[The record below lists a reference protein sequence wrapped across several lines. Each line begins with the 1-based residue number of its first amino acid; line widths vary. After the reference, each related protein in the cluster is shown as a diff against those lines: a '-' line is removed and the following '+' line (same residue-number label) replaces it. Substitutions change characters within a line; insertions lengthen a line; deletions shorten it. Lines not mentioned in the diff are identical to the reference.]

1 MIPSIRTA
9 PLPVYLVVVAAL
21 CLAGALALFLAY
33 PAQAQGD
40 GEPPARPTGLE
51 ASEAAGGGVDL
62 AWDDPEDDSITGY
75 EILRRDRAEHAV
87 GVFETIEA
95 DTGSKETAY
104 TDATAQAGG
113 SYVYRVKA
121 INTHGVSEWSNY
133 DRIDLPEEADD
144 PEPDPTP
151 TPTPTPTPDPDATP
165 EDLAPTGLEV
175 NLVENRVT
183 LTWEAPAEDADSVT
197 GYEVLRAQ
205 GDAELTTLVADT
217 ESAAI
222 TYVDATANEPGVRY
236 TYRVKALRGSDV
248 SQWSNFAFIDLDQD
262 YTPTPEPE
270 PASEPDPTSLAP
282 ANLTAGIVDDGVSL
296 SWDAPDEDAESV
308 TGYEIL
314 RAQGESELTTL
325 VADTQSTATSYT
337 DATATEP
344 GESYAYRVIALRD
357 GEKSQQ
363 SNPAAVQLPN
373 PMLLAPSNLTAEIVD
388 DGVALRW
395 NAPAQDAESVT
406 GYDVSRS
413 FEREPG
419 ITSVDL
425 TPTGTVVTSWMD
437 HDATESGVRF
447 TYRVRAVRDGERSG
461 WSSAAHVDL
470 PDDGSKNPEDERRV
484 ALPQV
489 VNESELWSTT
499 MTVGYFSDGAIRGYT
514 GSGFPTSYGS
524 IADDDFVYDG
534 TTYTVFGLAQHR
546 INDTLALHLDKSLP
560 TSGLFLGLGGVF
572 LSLSGASESTNTIG
586 GTTIYSYGWSGTNL
600 AFTWADGEAVAV
612 SIEEV
617 PPGVT
622 VSSTELTLQEGSS
635 ADYTV
640 VLDSE
645 PTANV
650 TITIGGHA
658 NTDVSVSPGSL
669 TFTSGTWDTA
679 QTVTV
684 TAAADADAV
693 ADPTVTL
700 THTGSGA
707 TEYTD
712 VKGGEVDV
720 TITETDTVGV
730 TISPT
735 ELTLVEGESRPYSV
749 VLDTQ
754 PTANVTVR
762 AYVAVLTGTPVAT
775 DVSMSPSSGV
785 TFTPGNWNLPQEI
798 TVTARQ
804 DDDAVADAPA
814 TLIHSVLGAA
824 EYNGLDTENVVVTI
838 TEDDTAGVTVSK
850 TALTLVEGE
859 SGGYT
864 LELTSEPTAT
874 VTVTLGGHAGTD
886 VSVSPASLTFNAANW
901 NTARTVTVT
910 ADHDPDTADD
920 AAVTLSHA
928 VSGTGEYAGITAATV
943 TVNITDDDNPVSI
956 AADAASVVE
965 GVAATFT
972 LTRTGYLAQ
981 ARTVNVALTETGGWG
996 YIQDPAPTA
1005 RFAANANATTLTVN
1019 TNDDKVVGNS
1029 GSVTA
1034 ALGPGASYVAA
1045 PPESATVNM
1054 TDNDTAGDVAWDLMV
1069 SPDTITEGDAG
1080 TTVTLS
1086 ITNGYTFTQLQTVR
1100 LFWLGLDVDSL
1111 SLLEGQEGTGAITI
1125 AAGASS
1131 GSRVLIGSDN
1141 DVYDFHD
1148 GQITSPLMA
1157 QLDGTQ
1163 IGDPVDLT
1171 LVDDEPPPVV
1181 TLTASAN
1188 EIVEGDTITLTATAS
1203 PLWAGAHSI
1212 DITYTDSGG
1221 VVTGRVPT
1229 ILGFAGGQSELDLI
1243 ITTDDDLVD
1252 EPNAEVTFTLSNPE
1266 YPVTLGTPSSVTVRV
1281 RDDDVKPSAPVS
1293 LDAEA
1298 GDDSADL
1305 TWQTGG
1311 PGSEPITKYQYR
1323 VSGDAGQNWNPGWT
1337 DIPGSGPSTVG
1348 YTVTG
1353 LRNDNSYAF
1362 EVRAVNVVGAG
1373 AVERAY
1379 ASAFSTLLPDAHNWI
1394 NSPRELTRSV
1404 HWSVGRPW
1412 SIEEE
1417 YLEWFSPEG
1426 VAYYPYTTYDFF
1438 DRYEGNGFSAYEVQ
1452 HRTRPKSGGWG
1463 AWADIEDLES
1473 KLGRTTW
1480 HTTKLVIE
1488 GAEACEDKEWRVRA
1502 IYEKRSP
1509 AYHSEWVTTGS
1520 YNRKP
1525 PRAPWAPD
1533 PDRESSWLRKT
1544 GDNAYSLS
1552 FRWFVPNVKCWPV
1565 MVHEVERREYL
1576 GSYYGTPFE
1585 NPPEGEKLWNP
1596 NRDVY
1601 WDSATM
1607 TITGNH
1613 VWTNWESVTF
1623 YAFRDGISPPHTE
1636 SFTGNTNYQ
1645 FRVRAGN
1652 HDWGSWSKP
1661 MLFGLSLTA
1670 TNGLGVYL
1678 ED

>member
-1 MIPSIRTA
+1 MA
-9 PLPVYLVVVAAL
+9 LVVVAAL
-21 CLAGALALFLAY
+21 CLAGALVLFLAY

-95 DTGSKETAY
+95 DTGSKEAAY

-121 INTHGVSEWSNY
+121 INTHGVSEWSSY
-133 DRIDLPEEADD
+133 DRIELPAEADD

-151 TPTPTPTPDPDATP
+151 TPTPTPDPEATP

-217 ESAAI
+217 ESAA
-222 TYVDATANEPGVRY
+222 TGYVDATANEPGVRY

-262 YTPTPEPE
+262 YTPPEPE
-270 PASEPDPTSLAP
+270 PASEPDPASLAP
-282 ANLTAGIVDDGVSL
+282 SNLTAGIVDDGVSL
-296 SWDAPDEDAESV
+296 SWDAPAQEAESV

-325 VADTQSTATSYT
+325 VADTESTATSYT
-337 DATATEP
+337 DTTATEP
-344 GESYAYRVIALRD
+344 GETYAYRVKAIRD
-357 GEKSQQ
+357 EEKSQG
-363 SNPAAVQLPN
+363 SNQAEVLIPHTPED
-373 PMLLAPSNLTAEIVD
+373 LAPANLTAGIVD
-388 DGVALRW
+388 DGVALIW
-395 NAPAQDAESVT
+395 DAPAQDAESVT
-406 GYDVSRS
+406 GYEVSS
-413 FEREPG
+413 EWTAAGGDMPHALKAL
-419 ITSVDL
+419 IDSV
-425 TPTGTVVTSWMD
+425 
-437 HDATESGVRF
+437 ATAWTDRTDKEAGVRY

-461 WSSAAHVDL
+461 WSNAAHVDL
-470 PDDGSKNPEDERRV
+470 PGKESRNPKDEPPV

-499 MTVGYFSDGAIRGYT
+499 MTVGYFDDGVFRGYT

-534 TTYTVFGLAQHR
+534 TTYTVFGLAQQR
-546 INDTLALHLDKSLP
+546 TNDTLSLHLDKSLP

-572 LSLSGASESTNTIG
+572 LSLSGASESTNTLG
-586 GTTIYSYGWSGTNL
+586 RTTIYSYGWSGTNMT
-600 AFTWADGEAVAV
+600 FTWADGEAVSV
-612 SIEEV
+612 SIEEI

-622 VSSTELTLQEGSS
+622 VSPTELTLQEGSS
-635 ADYTV
+635 GNYTV

-645 PTANV
+645 PTGDV

-658 NTDVSVSPGSL
+658 NTDVSVSPATL

-693 ADPTVTL
+693 DDPTITL

-850 TALTLVEGE
+850 MALTLVEGE

-943 TVNITDDDNPVSI
+943 TVNITDDDSVVSLT
-956 AADAASVVE
+956 ADAASVVE

-1034 ALGPGASYVAA
+1034 ALAPGASYVAA

-1131 GSRVLIGSDN
+1131 GSLVLIGSDD
-1141 DVYDFHD
+1141 DVYNTGE
-1148 GQITSPLMA
+1148 GQIISPLEA
-1157 QLDGTQ
+1157 QLEGTQ
-1163 IGDPVDLT
+1163 IGNPVDLT
-1171 LVDDEPPPVV
+1171 WVDDEPPPMV
-1181 TLTASAN
+1181 TLTASEN
-1188 EIVEGDTITLTATAS
+1188 DIFEGDTITLTATTS
-1203 PLWAGAHSI
+1203 PRLGGRHGI

-1221 VVTGRVPT
+1221 VVTGTVPT
-1229 ILGFAGGQSELDLI
+1229 ILRFSGGQSEQDLTI
-1243 ITTDDDLVD
+1243 ATDDDLVD

-1298 GDDSADL
+1298 GDDTADL
-1305 TWQTGG
+1305 TWTTGNA
-1311 PGSEPITKYQYR
+1311 GSRPITKYRYR

-1379 ASAFSTLLPDAHNWI
+1379 ASAFSTLLPDTHNWV
-1394 NSPRELTRSV
+1394 NSPRKLTRSV
-1404 HWSVGRPW
+1404 HRSFGRPW
-1412 SIEEE
+1412 TIEEE
-1417 YLEWFSPEG
+1417 YLDWFSPEG

-1452 HRTRPKSGGWG
+1452 RRTRPKSGGWG

-1488 GAEACEDKEWRVRA
+1488 GAEACENKEWRVRA

-1552 FRWFVPNVKCWPV
+1552 FRWFVPNVQCWPV
-1565 MVHEVERREYL
+1565 DLHEVERREYL
-1576 GSYYGTPFE
+1576 GSYYGTPLE

-1613 VWTNWESVTF
+1613 VWTNWESVTI

-1652 HDWGSWSKP
+1652 DVDWGSWSKP

-1670 TNGLGVYL
+1670 TNGFGVYL